1 MEIGITLFSM
11 IMTISVYIFSLKLS
25 RKYPSLL
32 TMPIFFCTA
41 VIILILIVSDISYEQ
56 YGLAKDIM
64 SYLLGP
70 ATVALAV
77 PLYRERE
84 TILNNLR
91 AVLLGISIGTTATIV
106 TAVYMAKWLGL
117 SDVMVRSFSIK
128 SITIPIASEVAHV
141 IHADPSLVT
150 AFVIVAGM
158 FGAMF
163 GSLLLN
169 IAKISDPVARGL
181 SFGTISHGIG
191 TSQALK
197 EGIIEG
203 ATSSVAIGLAG
214 IITSLLIPWLLPLMM

>member
-1 MEIGITLFSM
+1 MEIGITLYSIM
-11 IMTISVYIFSLKLS
+11 ITIGVYIFSLRLS
-25 RKYPSLL
+25 RKYLSLL

-41 VIILILIVSDISYEQ
+41 VIILILVLSGISYEQ

-84 TILNNLR
+84 TIFRNLR
-91 AVLLGISIGTTATIV
+91 AVLIGISIGTTATIV
-106 TAVYMAKWLGL
+106 AAVYMAKWLGL
-117 SDVMVRSFSIK
+117 SDVMIRSFSIK
-128 SITIPIASEVAHV
+128 SITIPIASEVAQV
-141 IHADPSLVT
+141 IEADTSLVT

-169 IAKISDPVARGL
+169 IAKITDPVARGL

-203 ATSSVAIGLAG
+203 ATSSVAIGLTG
-214 IITSLLIPWLLPLMM
+214 IVTSLLIPWFLPLMM